1 MGTGGWGGGGVAFE
15 LYREVPISLNITDM
29 LEAFGMSGIQHGCG
43 RLQTLL
49 GSAYTS
55 PLLSISQTCW
65 MYLR

>member
-1 MGTGGWGGGGVAFE
+1 MGTGGWGGVAFE

-29 LEAFGMSGIQHGCG
+29 LEVFGMSGIQHGCG
-43 RLQTLL
+43 RLQTLVE
-49 GSAYTS
+49 SAYTS